1 MKTAVELA
9 KEINA
14 DARARMAETDGLWIG
29 ELAED
34 YEHWAEYGIYTA
46 DELGAY
52 LDACVEAATTQAD
65 RNYFDSVA

>member
-14 DARARMAETDGLWIG
+14 DARARMAANEGLWIG

-52 LDACVEAATTQAD
+52 LDACVEAATTPAD